1 MATASDGERATVA
14 DVPPIARPGIFA
26 ATAIRVV
33 SWAEKLNR
41 RFSKVPNVAIYDTQT
56 FPWVRRLEAEWRSIR
71 AELDDVLR
79 RQNELPAF
87 QDILID
93 LNELTVD
100 AGWKTFVFAGYGA
113 KSERNIAQCPRT
125 WQAIARIPGL
135 KSAMFSIFEPG
146 KHLPPHRGPYN
157 GVLRLHLGLVVPPQ
171 REQLGIRVGGTLCHW
186 DEGKVLV
193 FDDAYEHEAWNHSPH
208 TRVVL
213 FVDFVRP
220 LRFPAN
226 VLNWLLLHI
235 AIFTPYIREGADK
248 QRTWESRFYRR

>member
-1 MATASDGERATVA
+1 MATERAAVV

-33 SWAEKLNR
+33 GWAEKLNR
-41 RFSKVPNVAIYDTQT
+41 RFSKVPNVAVYDVQS
-56 FPWVRRLEAEWRSIR
+56 FPWVRRLEAEWPAIR
-71 AELDDVLR
+71 AELDEVLR
-79 RQNELPAF
+79 RQSELPAF
-87 QDILID
+87 QDILTD
-93 LNELTVD
+93 LSELTAD
-100 AGWKTFVFAGYGA
+100 MGWKTFMFAGYGA
-113 KSERNIAQCPRT
+113 KSGRNIAECPRT
-125 WQAIARIPGL
+125 WRAIERIPGL

-146 KHLPPHRGPYN
+146 KHLAPHRGPYN

-186 DEGKVLV
+186 DEGKVLI

-235 AIFTPYIREGADK
+235 AVFTPYIREGADK
-248 QRTWESRFYRR
+248 QRTWEGRFYR